1 MAIDK
6 QGYFCYINFTRYPL
20 HHLKGTLMMSTKD
33 EHRQQVLA
41 WIERLLKKHA
51 SMAFIFESVFDDI
64 ESLVE
69 KSGTG
74 MRAEKNWLQADT
86 WNVDRF

>member
-1 MAIDK
+1 
-6 QGYFCYINFTRYPL
+6 
-20 HHLKGTLMMSTKD
+20 MMSTKD

-41 WIERLLKKHA
+41 WIERLLIKHA
-51 SMAFIFESVFDDI
+51 SMALIFESVFDDI
-64 ESLVE
+64 ESLGE

-74 MRAEKNWLQADT
+74 IRAEKNWLQVDT

>member
-1 MAIDK
+1 
-6 QGYFCYINFTRYPL
+6 
-20 HHLKGTLMMSTKD
+20 MMSTED

-41 WIERLLKKHA
+41 WIERLLIKHA

-64 ESLVE
+64 ESLAE
-69 KSGTG
+69 KSITG
-74 MRAEKNWLQADT
+74 IRAEKNWLQADT

>member
-1 MAIDK
+1 
-6 QGYFCYINFTRYPL
+6 
-20 HHLKGTLMMSTKD
+20 MMSTEN

-41 WIERLLKKHA
+41 WIERLLDKHA

-69 KSGTG
+69 KSFPDIRT
-74 MRAEKNWLQADT
+74 EKNLQQADT
-86 WNVDRF
+86 WNADQF

>member
-1 MAIDK
+1 
-6 QGYFCYINFTRYPL
+6 
-20 HHLKGTLMMSTKD
+20 MMSTKD

-41 WIERLLKKHA
+41 WIAQLLKKHA

-69 KSGTG
+69 ESGTG
-74 MRAEKNWLQADT
+74 KRAEKNWLQADT

>member
-1 MAIDK
+1 
-6 QGYFCYINFTRYPL
+6 
-20 HHLKGTLMMSTKD
+20 MSTKD
-33 EHRQQVLA
+33 EHRRQVLA
-41 WIERLLKKHA
+41 WIERLLDKHA
-51 SMAFIFESVFDDI
+51 NMAFIFESVFDDI

>member
-1 MAIDK
+1 
-6 QGYFCYINFTRYPL
+6 
-20 HHLKGTLMMSTKD
+20 MMSTKD

-64 ESLVE
+64 ESQVGN
-69 KSGTG
+69 SITG
-74 MRAEKNWLQADT
+74 IRSEKNWLQVDT
-86 WNVDRF
+86 WNVDRV